1 MSVAKKRNLTKE
13 KIVAAARELAG
24 EIGMQQVNF
33 QNLADKLAISYPSL
47 YNHFKNMGA
56 VKKAMTAQ
64 LIAELNERLR
74 RVLVGKSMAQA
85 IKIYAVEYEQFASEN
100 QAVYEVLINVPK
112 TQDELLI
119 DAMHETNDIFIQILE
134 NYELN
139 AVERTNKSREFRS
152 LIHGYISL
160 RSLGYF
166 TKVSLVSA
174 EESYRMM
181 IQDFID
187 FLEFTNQKRL
197 EKKVST
203 T

>member
-1 MSVAKKRNLTKE
+1 MAKKRNLTKE

-203 T
+203 TR

>member
-1 MSVAKKRNLTKE
+1 MAKKRNLTKE

-134 NYELN
+134 NYELD
-139 AVERTNKSREFRS
+139 AVECTNKSREFRS

>member
-1 MSVAKKRNLTKE
+1 MAKKRNLTKE

>member
-1 MSVAKKRNLTKE
+1 VAKKRNLTKE